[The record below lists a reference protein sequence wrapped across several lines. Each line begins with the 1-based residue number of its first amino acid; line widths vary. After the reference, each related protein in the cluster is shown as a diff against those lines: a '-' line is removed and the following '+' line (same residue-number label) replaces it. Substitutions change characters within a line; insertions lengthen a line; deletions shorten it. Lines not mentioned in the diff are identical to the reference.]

1 MRLSTLFF
9 SLAALFVAVS
19 ATPGFSVNN
28 RGELVSRQ
36 DCCEDP
42 PGCGCPDVSQF
53 LSTTSFCYLP
63 TNIL

>member
-42 PGCGCPDVSQF
+42 PGCGCPDVS
-53 LSTTSFCYLP
+53 
-63 TNIL
+63 